1 MPSPV
6 RIGLFILVV
15 TLIVGGGHFYLYRR
29 LVKDT
34 DAPRGVRW
42 VGGGLLVFAALSLF
56 FARVVAMRLHS
67 RLGDALA
74 VFAWA
79 WMGVA
84 LYLGLALAMG
94 RVLFHLAQW
103 RRRRSGLAPVSA
115 ERRVFLARVTAAGA
129 AAVAA
134 GVSSYG
140 VWRAF
145 QPPAV
150 REVAV
155 KLPGLPKSLDGFR
168 IVQMSDLHIG
178 DVLGKPFL
186 EELVRRCNAL
196 RPDLV
201 AVTGDLVDGTVP
213 HLGPAVAALRGLTS
227 REGTYFITGNHEF
240 YSGDREWAAALTDMG
255 LHVLRNRFVTLGD
268 SGGRLDVVGVD
279 DYGQRESPH
288 RRGYNLGQALLGRDP
303 ERPAVLLAHQPRGV
317 EEALGQGIG
326 LQLSGHTHGGQM
338 FPITLIVEAA
348 YRYPAGL
355 FQVGAGHV
363 YVSRGTGFWGPPM
376 RLGSP
381 PEITAVTLLA

>member
-1 MPSPV
+1 
-6 RIGLFILVV
+6 V

-29 LVKDT
+29 LLRDT
-34 DAPRGVRW
+34 GAPKGVRW
-42 VGGGLLVFAALSLF
+42 VGGALLAFLALSLF
-56 FARVVAMRLHS
+56 FARVVATRLHS
-67 RLGDALA
+67 PVGDALA
-74 VFAWA
+74 IFAWA

-84 LYLGLALAMG
+84 LYLGLALAFG
-94 RVLFHLAQW
+94 RVLFHLSAWW
-103 RRRRSGLAPVSA
+103 RRRSAMAPLSP

-129 AAVAA
+129 AAAAA

-155 KLPGLPKSLDGFR
+155 KLPGLPRSLDGFR

-213 HLGPAVAALRGLTS
+213 HLGPAVAALRGLNS
-227 REGTYFITGNHEF
+227 REGTYFITGNHEY
-240 YSGDREWAAALTDMG
+240 YSGDREWAAALTEMG

-288 RRGYNLGQALLGRDP
+288 GRGYNLQKALQGRDK

-355 FQVGAGHV
+355 FQVGTGHV

-381 PEITAVTLLA
+381 PEITSVTLLA